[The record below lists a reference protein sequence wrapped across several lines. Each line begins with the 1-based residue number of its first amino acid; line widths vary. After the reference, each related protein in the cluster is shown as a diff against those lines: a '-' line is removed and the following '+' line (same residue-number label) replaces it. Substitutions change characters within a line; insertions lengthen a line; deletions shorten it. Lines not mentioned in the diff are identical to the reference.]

1 MGHIDNY
8 YPASGRVIHV
18 DMNAFTVRY
27 TKRRSRSFTGE
38 AHSCRRRHRAR
49 KGVIVTCS
57 YAARSLGIRTGM
69 NVRQAA
75 RIYPDLMIIQPDF
88 HLYRKYSNAFMNIAY
103 AYTPRW
109 KRLRLTNVTWTSRD
123 RSSSAP
129 LDIAR
134 EIQARIREELSAPCS
149 VGIAPNKLLAKMASD
164 MKKPNGLSVFADTGC
179 PAGALEQTLCRA
191 VRHREQDSR

>member
-8 YPASGRVIHV
+8 YPASGRVILHV

-38 AHSCRRRHRAR
+38 AHSCRSDA

-69 NVRQAA
+69 NVRQA
-75 RIYPDLMIIQPDF
+75 RDLPDLMIIQPDF

-129 LDIAR
+129 WI
-134 EIQARIREELSAPCS
+134 SP
-149 VGIAPNKLLAKMASD
+149 AKFRR
-164 MKKPNGLSVFADTGC
+164 VFARS
-179 PAGALEQTLCRA
+179 CRRLLR
-191 VRHREQDSR
+191 RHCSQ